1 MPFNPKSLSNLKPG
15 NKRGKAK
22 SPYTISDLMDIL
34 RKVEKGITKKS
45 GTPFNFLEFITQQAI
60 KGNERL
66 QIALLDRIC
75 PATKQV
81 ALEHSGDIKHAI
93 NLGDYGLTDDTVEK
107 YAEGL
112 LAKRR
117 TNAIKENIN

>member
-1 MPFNPKSLSNLKPG
+1 MLMAYNPKSKENLKPG

-22 SPYTISDLMDIL
+22 STYTISDLMDIL
-34 RKVEKGITKKS
+34 RKVEKDITKKS

-81 ALEHSGDIKHAI
+81 A
-93 NLGDYGLTDDTVEK
+93 
-107 YAEGL
+107 
-112 LAKRR
+112 
-117 TNAIKENIN
+117 